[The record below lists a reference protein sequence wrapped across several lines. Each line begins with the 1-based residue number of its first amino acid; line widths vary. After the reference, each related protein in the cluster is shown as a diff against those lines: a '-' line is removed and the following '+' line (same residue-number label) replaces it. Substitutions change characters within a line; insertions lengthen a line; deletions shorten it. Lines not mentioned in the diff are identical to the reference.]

1 MYDTCKVC
9 GGTFKHDELSRDGQ
23 VCYDC
28 SLQSGNGA
36 VQSKVDWLDSQAT
49 TKDGARCWSF

>member
-1 MYDTCKVC
+1 MKCTVC
-9 GGTFKHDELSRDGQ
+9 GEVFKHDELSRDGQ

-28 SLQSGNGA
+28 SLQSGNVA
-36 VQSKVDWLDSQAT
+36 VQSNVDWLDSQAT